1 MTPHPGVRFNGG
13 GARGDVQMERG
24 TLTALA
30 AGSALVLAGAAWV
43 LTQGDSPVE
52 TGTRAVASARGA
64 PAASAVKGVDARR
77 LADSAGSR
85 SDATLHDAAA
95 PSDASV
101 AFALVSGNLKCQI
114 DRDADSID
122 PIKLSTDDALC
133 DELRRKPLSNDEIYQ
148 AITLAAEQG
157 HVLAQLHYAGYV
169 AALFDDP
176 RYALDPDFIRE
187 LKSNTVRF
195 LEAAGRSGESEAY
208 LRLSSIYSDGNLAD
222 GDPVLSYAYANAFFQ
237 AGTQRYAGKILHQSM
252 DGLSPQELRRG
263 NELSRHILDQR
274 QSDPGIGRSAESR

>member
-1 MTPHPGVRFNGG
+1 
-13 GARGDVQMERG
+13 MERG
-24 TLTALA
+24 KLAALA
-30 AGSALVLAGAAWV
+30 AASALVLAGAAWV
-43 LTQGDSPVE
+43 LTQGDSPVDPD
-52 TGTRAVASARGA
+52 TRAVASARGA
-64 PAASAVKGVDARR
+64 PAASAVRGVDARR

-95 PSDASV
+95 PSDASEADASV

-195 LEAAGRSGESEAY
+195 LEAAGRSGESDAY

-222 GDPVLSYAYANAFFQ
+222 GDPVLAYAYANAFFQ
-237 AGTQRYAGKILHQSM
+237 AGSHRYAGKVLHQSM

-274 QSDPGIGRSAESR
+274 QSGPGVNRSADSR